1 MTVEPHHDEG
11 DSATATE
18 AAVQL
23 LRRDIVSGTLTPDSK
38 LKIRELKERYG
49 IGASPMREALAQLSA
64 QGLVRQSS
72 QKGFRVPPLDAA
84 ELMDITRSRQL
95 IEVEALRLAI
105 AHGDA
110 SWEDEI
116 VASYHLLEHYF
127 RRITPAPT
135 SPSDEFEIRHAR
147 FHRALIA
154 ACPLHLVRSFCETL
168 YEKATRYR
176 LKLRIDYGFSNDS
189 VVAEHRNLMDA
200 VLSRDVDH
208 AVRELHA
215 HMQLTA
221 DVLLD
226 ALAHSPEQGDD
237 GFTGQSSTR

>member
-11 DSATATE
+11 DGATATE

-23 LRRDIVSGTLTPDSK
+23 LRRDIVSGALIPDSK

-64 QGLVRQSS
+64 QGLVQQSS
-72 QKGFRVPPLDAA
+72 QKGFRVPPLTAA

-110 SWEDEI
+110 AWEDEI

-127 RRITPAPT
+127 RRIIPAPT

-154 ACPLHLVRSFCETL
+154 ACPLQLVRSFCETL

-176 LKLRIDYGFSNDS
+176 LKLRIDYGFSNGS
-189 VVAEHRNLMDA
+189 PVAEHRNLMEA
-200 VLSRDVDH
+200 VLSRDVDN

-237 GFTGQSSTR
+237 RFMGQ

>member
-64 QGLVRQSS
+64 QGLVQQSS
-72 QKGFRVPPLDAA
+72 QKGFRVPPLSAA
-84 ELMDITRSRQL
+84 ELLDITHSRQL
-95 IEVEALRLAI
+95 IEIEALRLAI
-105 AHGDA
+105 THGDA
-110 SWEDEI
+110 AWEDEI

-127 RRITPAPT
+127 RRMIPAPT

-154 ACPLHLVRSFCETL
+154 ACPLHLVRAFCETL
-168 YEKATRYR
+168 YEKAARYR
-176 LKLRIDYGFSNDS
+176 LKLRIDYGFSNDC
-189 VVAEHRNLMDA
+189 VIAEHRALMEA
-200 VLSRDVDH
+200 VLSRDADR
-208 AVRELHA
+208 AVREHHA
-215 HMQLTA
+215 HIQLTA
-221 DVLLD
+221 DILLD
-226 ALAHSPEQGDD
+226 VLAHSAEQGDD
-237 GFTGQSSTR
+237 GFMEQSSVR